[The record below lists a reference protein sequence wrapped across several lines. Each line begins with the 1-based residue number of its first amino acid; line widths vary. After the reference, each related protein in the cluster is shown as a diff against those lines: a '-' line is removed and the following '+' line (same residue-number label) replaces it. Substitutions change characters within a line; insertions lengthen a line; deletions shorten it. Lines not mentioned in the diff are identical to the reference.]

1 MHMICE
7 AGAGRAENLAYVRIT
22 FLHGDNAFF
31 HHLAPTCAYTLAAQ
45 SCSHNTKIVDDMA
58 LNYIWSGFFLVG
70 FIAALLQWLFLGDTE
85 IFKKIIDG
93 TFDSAKMGVMDIALP
108 LAGVMTLWLGIMNVG
123 EKAGAI
129 GVLAKIISPFFSRI
143 FPEVPKD
150 HPATGHM
157 VMNFSA
163 NLLGLDNAATPF
175 GLKAMESLQT
185 LNPDKDTASNAQ
197 IMFLVLHTSGL
208 TLIPLAIMAQ
218 RSILGAKD
226 PSDIFI
232 PCMIATY
239 VATVTGLIVVAIKQ
253 RINLF
258 DRVVLAWLGGMT
270 SAIAL
275 LIYYFTQYLTKP
287 EIQLVSKVASN
298 LILFSIIIVFIVGA
312 MRKKVNVYEAFIEGA
327 KGGIQTSLTII
338 PYLVGMLVAI
348 SVIRNSGVLGFV
360 VSGLE
365 WVFIHLGMTTEFTP
379 ALPTALMKPLSGS
392 GSKAMM
398 IDAMQTYGVDSFVG
412 RLACIFQGSADTTFY
427 IVALYFGS
435 VGIRKT
441 RYAISCGLIADFAGI
456 IAAIFVAYMFFG

>member
-1 MHMICE
+1 
-7 AGAGRAENLAYVRIT
+7 
-22 FLHGDNAFF
+22 
-31 HHLAPTCAYTLAAQ
+31 
-45 SCSHNTKIVDDMA
+45 MA
-58 LNYIWSGFFLVG
+58 LNYIWIGFFLVG
-70 FIAALLQWLFLGDTE
+70 FVAALAQWIFLGDTE
-85 IFKKIIDG
+85 IFKRIIDG
-93 TFDSAKMGVMDIALP
+93 TFDSAKLGVMDIALP
-108 LAGVMTLWLGIMNVG
+108 LAGVMTLWLGIMNIG
-123 EKAGAI
+123 EKAGAV
-129 GVLAKIISPFFSRI
+129 GWLAKLISPFFSRI

-185 LNPDKDTASNAQ
+185 LNPNKDTASNAQ

-218 RSILGAKD
+218 RAILGAKD

-239 VATVTGLIVVAIKQ
+239 VATVTGIIAVSIRQ
-253 RINLF
+253 RINLLNG
-258 DRVVLAWLGGMT
+258 VVLSWLGGMT
-270 SAIAL
+270 AAIVTFIWYITTFL
-275 LIYYFTQYLTKP
+275 SKP
-287 EIQLVSKVASN
+287 EIETFSKVASN
-298 LILFSIIIVFIVGA
+298 LILFSIIVVFIVAA
-312 MRKKVNVYEAFIEGA
+312 MRKGVNVYEAFIEGA

-360 VSGLE
+360 VQGLE
-365 WVFIHLGMTTEFTP
+365 WLIRQAGLDTAFTP

-398 IDAMQTYGVDSFVG
+398 IDAMKTYGVDSFVG
-412 RLACIFQGSADTTFY
+412 RLACVFQGSADTTFY

-435 VGIRKT
+435 VGVRKT

-456 IAAIFVAYMFFG
+456 VAAIAVAYVFFG

>member
-1 MHMICE
+1 
-7 AGAGRAENLAYVRIT
+7 
-22 FLHGDNAFF
+22 
-31 HHLAPTCAYTLAAQ
+31 
-45 SCSHNTKIVDDMA
+45 MA
-58 LNYIWSGFFLVG
+58 LNYIWIGFFLIS
-70 FIAALLQWLFLGDTE
+70 FIAALGQWIFLGDVE
-85 IFKKIIDG
+85 VFKRIIDG
-93 TFDSAKMGVMDIALP
+93 TFDSAKIGVMEIALP
-108 LAGVMTLWLGIMNVG
+108 LAGVMTLWLGIMNIG

-129 GVLAKIISPFFSRI
+129 NLLAKIIGPFFARI
-143 FPEVPKD
+143 FPGVPQS
-150 HPATGHM
+150 HPANGHM

-185 LNPDKDTASNAQ
+185 LNPKKDEASDAQ

-218 RSILGAKD
+218 RAVLGAKD

-232 PCMIATY
+232 PCLIATY
-239 VATVTGLIVVAIKQ
+239 VATVVGLIAVAICQ

-258 DRVVLAWLGGMT
+258 NRVVMSWLGGI
-270 SAIAL
+270 SAFI
-275 LIYYFTQYLTKP
+275 IGMVWYLSQHMSRA
-287 EIQLVSKVASN
+287 EIEVFSKVSSN
-298 LILFSIIIVFIVGA
+298 LLLFSIIVAFILGA

-327 KGGIQTSLTII
+327 KGGMQTSLTII

-348 SVIRNSGVLGFV
+348 GVLRNSGVLGFV
-360 VSGLE
+360 VAGFN
-365 WVFIHLGMTTEFTP
+365 WFFTQVGVNTDFTS

-392 GSKAMM
+392 GSRAMM
-398 IDAMQTYGVDSFVG
+398 VDAMKTYGVDSFVG

-441 RYAISCGLIADFAGI
+441 RYAISVGLIADFAGV
-456 IAAIFVAYMFFG
+456 IAAIFVAYLFFH

>member
-1 MHMICE
+1 
-7 AGAGRAENLAYVRIT
+7 
-22 FLHGDNAFF
+22 
-31 HHLAPTCAYTLAAQ
+31 
-45 SCSHNTKIVDDMA
+45 MA
-58 LNYIWSGFFLVG
+58 LNYIWIGFFLVG
-70 FIAALLQWLFLGDTE
+70 FVAALAQWIFLGDTE
-85 IFKKIIDG
+85 IFKRIIDG
-93 TFDSAKMGVMDIALP
+93 TFDSAKAGVMDIALP

-129 GVLAKIISPFFSRI
+129 GWLAKVISPFFSRI

-185 LNPDKDTASNAQ
+185 LNPQKDTASNAQ

-218 RSILGAKD
+218 RAILGAKD

-239 VATVTGLIVVAIKQ
+239 VATVTGIIAVAIRQ
-253 RINLF
+253 RINLLNG
-258 DRVVLAWLGGMT
+258 VVLGWLGGMT
-270 SAIAL
+270 GAIAAF
-275 LIYYFTQYLTKP
+275 IWYVTTFLTKP
-287 EIQLVSKVASN
+287 EIETFSKVASN
-298 LILFSIIIVFIVGA
+298 LILFTIIVVFIVGA
-312 MRKKVNVYEAFIEGA
+312 LRRGVNVYETFIEGA

-360 VSGLE
+360 VQGMEWLIRLAGLD
-365 WVFIHLGMTTEFTP
+365 TAFTP

-398 IDAMQTYGVDSFVG
+398 IDAMKTYGVDSFVG

-435 VGIRKT
+435 VGVRKT
-441 RYAISCGLIADFAGI
+441 RYAISCGLIADLAGI
-456 IAAIFVAYMFFG
+456 IAAIAVAYVFFG

>member
-1 MHMICE
+1 
-7 AGAGRAENLAYVRIT
+7 
-22 FLHGDNAFF
+22 
-31 HHLAPTCAYTLAAQ
+31 
-45 SCSHNTKIVDDMA
+45 MA
-58 LNYIWSGFFLVG
+58 LNYIWSGFFIVG
-70 FIAALLQWLFLGDTE
+70 FVAALAQWLFLGDNE

-93 TFDSAKMGVMDIALP
+93 TFESARAGVMDIALP
-108 LAGVMTLWLGIMNVG
+108 LAGIMTLWLGIMNIG
-123 EKAGAI
+123 EKAGAV
-129 GVLAKIISPFFSRI
+129 GWLARVIAPFFSRI
-143 FPEVPKD
+143 FPDVPKD

-185 LNPDKDTASNAQ
+185 LNPTKDTASNAQ

-218 RSILGAKD
+218 RAILGAAN
-226 PSDIFI
+226 PADIFI

-239 VATVTGLIVVAIKQ
+239 VATVTGIIAVSLRQ
-253 RINLF
+253 GINLLN
-258 DRVVLAWLGGMT
+258 RVVLGWLGGIT
-270 SAIAL
+270 SAIIAL
-275 LIYYFTQYLTKP
+275 VCYFTIFLTKP
-287 EIQLVSKVASN
+287 EIELVSKVASN

-312 MRKKVNVYEAFIEGA
+312 MRKGENVYEAFIEGA
-327 KGGIQTSLTII
+327 KGGITTSLTVI

-348 SVIRNSGVLGFV
+348 SVIRNSGVLGFIV
-360 VSGLE
+360 AGLD
-365 WVFIHLGMTTEFTP
+365 WVFVHLGMNTDFTP

-398 IDAMQTYGVDSFVG
+398 IDAMRTYGVDSFVG

-456 IAAIFVAYMFFG
+456 VAAILVAYMFFG

>member
-1 MHMICE
+1 
-7 AGAGRAENLAYVRIT
+7 
-22 FLHGDNAFF
+22 
-31 HHLAPTCAYTLAAQ
+31 
-45 SCSHNTKIVDDMA
+45 MA
-58 LNYIWSGFFLVG
+58 LNYIWIGFFLVG
-70 FIAALLQWLFLGDTE
+70 FVAALAQWIFLGDTE
-85 IFKKIIDG
+85 IFKRIVDG
-93 TFDSAKMGVMDIALP
+93 TFDSAKMAVMDIALP

-129 GVLAKIISPFFSRI
+129 GWLAKIISPFFSRI

-185 LNPDKDTASNAQ
+185 LNPQKDTASNAQ

-218 RSILGAKD
+218 RAILGAKD

-239 VATVTGLIVVAIKQ
+239 VATVTGIIAVSVRQK
-253 RINLF
+253 INLLNG
-258 DRVVLAWLGGMT
+258 VVLSWLGGMT
-270 SAIAL
+270 AAIVAF
-275 LIYYFTQYLTKP
+275 IWYITTFLTKP
-287 EIQLVSKVASN
+287 EIETFSRVASN
-298 LILFSIIIVFIVGA
+298 LILFTIIVAFIVGA
-312 MRKKVNVYEAFIEGA
+312 LRKGVNVYESFIEGA
-327 KGGIQTSLTII
+327 KGGIQTSITII

-348 SVIRNSGVLGFV
+348 SVIRNSGVLGYV
-360 VSGLE
+360 VQGMDWLIRQAGLD
-365 WVFIHLGMTTEFTP
+365 TAFTP

-398 IDAMQTYGVDSFVG
+398 IDAMKTYGVDSFVG

-435 VGIRKT
+435 VGVRKT
-441 RYAISCGLIADFAGI
+441 RYAISCGLIADLAGI
-456 IAAIFVAYMFFG
+456 IAAISVAYVFFG

>member
-1 MHMICE
+1 
-7 AGAGRAENLAYVRIT
+7 
-22 FLHGDNAFF
+22 
-31 HHLAPTCAYTLAAQ
+31 
-45 SCSHNTKIVDDMA
+45 MA
-58 LNYIWSGFFLVG
+58 LNYIWIGFFLVG
-70 FIAALLQWLFLGDTE
+70 FVAAMAQWIFLGDTE
-85 IFKKIIDG
+85 IFKRIIDG

-108 LAGVMTLWLGIMNVG
+108 LAGVMTLWLGIMNIG
-123 EKAGAI
+123 EKAGAV
-129 GVLAKIISPFFSRI
+129 GWLAKVISPFFSRI

-185 LNPDKDTASNAQ
+185 LNPQKDTASNAQ

-218 RSILGAKD
+218 RAILGARD

-239 VATVTGLIVVAIKQ
+239 VATVTGIIAVSIRQ
-253 RINLF
+253 RINLLNG
-258 DRVVLAWLGGMT
+258 VVLSWLGGMT
-270 SAIAL
+270 AAIVAF
-275 LIYYFTQYLTKP
+275 IWYLTTYLSKP
-287 EIQLVSKVASN
+287 EIETFSKVASN
-298 LILFSIIIVFIVGA
+298 LILFSIIVVFIVGA
-312 MRKKVNVYEAFIEGA
+312 MRKGVNVYEAFIEGA

-360 VSGLE
+360 VQGLE
-365 WVFIHLGMTTEFTP
+365 WLIRLAGIDTAFTP

-398 IDAMQTYGVDSFVG
+398 IDAMKTYGVDSFVG

-435 VGIRKT
+435 VGVKKT
-441 RYAISCGLIADFAGI
+441 RYAISCGLIADLAGI
-456 IAAIFVAYMFFG
+456 IAAISVAYVFFG

>member
-1 MHMICE
+1 
-7 AGAGRAENLAYVRIT
+7 
-22 FLHGDNAFF
+22 
-31 HHLAPTCAYTLAAQ
+31 
-45 SCSHNTKIVDDMA
+45 MA
-58 LNYIWSGFFLVG
+58 LNYIWIGFFLVG
-70 FIAALLQWLFLGDTE
+70 FVAALAQWIFLGDTE
-85 IFKKIIDG
+85 IFKRIIDG
-93 TFDSAKMGVMDIALP
+93 TFDAAKMGVMDIALP

-123 EKAGAI
+123 EKAGAV
-129 GVLAKIISPFFSRI
+129 GWLAKVISPFFSRI

-185 LNPDKDTASNAQ
+185 LNPNKDTASNAQ

-218 RSILGAKD
+218 RAILGAKD

-239 VATVTGLIVVAIKQ
+239 VATVAGIIAVSIRQ
-253 RINLF
+253 RINLLNG
-258 DRVVLAWLGGMT
+258 VVLGWLGGMT
-270 SAIAL
+270 AAIAT
-275 LIYYFTQYLTKP
+275 LIWYFTQYLTKP
-287 EIQLVSKVASN
+287 EIETVSKVASN
-298 LILFSIIIVFIVGA
+298 LILFSIIVAFIVGA
-312 MRKKVNVYEAFIEGA
+312 MIKHVNVYEAFIEGA

-348 SVIRNSGVLGFV
+348 SVVRNAGVLGFV
-360 VSGLE
+360 VQGLE
-365 WVFIHLGMTTEFTP
+365 WLIRLAGLDTAFTP

-392 GSKAMM
+392 GSRALM
-398 IDAMQTYGVDSFVG
+398 IDAMKTYGVDSFVG

-435 VGIRKT
+435 VGVRKT
-441 RYAISCGLIADFAGI
+441 RYAISCGLIADVAGI
-456 IAAIFVAYMFFG
+456 IAAISVAYVFFG